1 MMEYSD
7 KVLDHFYC
15 PRNVGV
21 LPNANGIGEEG
32 NPKCGDVM
40 KIYLEIKENKII
52 DVKFK
57 AFGCGSAIASAS
69 IATELIKNKTLEEAF
84 ELTNKSVIEAL
95 DGLPSV
101 KIHCSVLAE
110 QTIHKAINNYRISHG
125 LQPWEDNLKEE
136 IEE

>member
-7 KVLDHFYC
+7 KVLNHFYC

-21 LPNANGIGEEG
+21 LASANGVGEEG
-32 NPKCGDVM
+32 DANCGDVM
-40 KIYLEIKENKII
+40 KIYLQIEDNKII
-52 DVKFK
+52 NVKFK

-69 IATELIKNKTLEEAF
+69 IATELIKGKNIEEAWKI
-84 ELTNKSVIEAL
+84 TNKSVIEAL

-110 QTIHKAINNYRISHG
+110 QTIHKAINNYRLSKG
-125 LQPWEDNLKEE
+125 LEPWKNDNLHHN
-136 IEE
+136 